1 MKKIF
6 FISFL
11 IWAST
16 FPAFAQDS
24 SYIIKGTIHKVQSGI
39 LFLNIYENGQT
50 IKDSTKIKNGEFTFH
65 GNISAPYFAS
75 LTMPAR
81 KNDFFTFYI
90 EPGEINLISR
100 TDSLKNMVAK
110 GSAINEDDQ
119 LLKERMK
126 SVNEWEASNSKLYE
140 EAYKKNN
147 GSIMDSLDQL
157 DNTILKTKRKIVAD
171 FVKDHPGSV
180 RGAMAIQQ
188 NFAYYAEAS
197 DVEPLYKLLTPKVQ
211 SSPKG
216 KEIEKMIRSYR
227 RVALGSKA
235 PEISQLTPDSTKLS
249 LSDLKGKY
257 VLIDFWASWCGPC
270 RRENPNV
277 VAAFNQ
283 FKDKGFTI
291 LGVSYDTNKDKW
303 IKAIKDDHLTWNQV
317 SDLKGWS
324 NETSDLY
331 GVKAIPS
338 NVLVDKDGIIIG
350 KNLFGDELVKKLQQ
364 VIK

>member
-1 MKKIF
+1 MKRIVIF
-6 FISFL
+6 SFL
-11 IWAST
+11 FCISWSLV
-16 FPAFAQDS
+16 FAQDS
-24 SYIIKGTIHKVQSGI
+24 SFIIKGKINKVESGI
-39 LFLNIYENGQT
+39 LFLSIYENGQT
-50 IKDSTKIKNGEFTFH
+50 IKDSTEIKNGEFTFH

-90 EPGEINLISR
+90 EPGEVNLISR

-126 SVNEWEASNSKLYE
+126 SVNDWEASNSKIYE

-147 GSIMDSLDQL
+147 REVMDSLDQL
-157 DNTILKTKRKIVAD
+157 DDIILKTKRKIVSD
-171 FVKDHPGSV
+171 FVKDHPGSL
-180 RGAMAIQQ
+180 RGAMAILQ

-197 DVEPLYKLLTPKVQ
+197 DVEPLYNLLEPKVQ
-211 SSPKG
+211 ASTKG
-216 KEIEKMIRSYR
+216 KEIHEMITRYR
-227 RVALGSKA
+227 RVALGNKA
-235 PEISQLTPDSTKLS
+235 PAISQFTTDSS
-249 LSDLKGKY
+249 RFNLSDLKGNY

-291 LGVSYDTNKDKW
+291 LGVSYDTDKERW
-303 IKAIKDDHLTWNQV
+303 KKAIKDDHLTWNQV

-331 GVKAIPS
+331 GIKAIPS
-338 NVLVDKDGIIIG
+338 NVLIDKDGIIIG
-350 KNLFGDELVKKLQQ
+350 KNLFGDDLVKKLKQ

>member
-1 MKKIF
+1 MKKLF
-6 FISFL
+6 FISYL
-11 IWAST
+11 ICFSS
-16 FPAFAQDS
+16 FSLFAQDS
-24 SYIIKGTIHKVQSGI
+24 AYEIKGTLNNVETGI

-50 IKDSTKIKNGEFTFH
+50 IKDSTFIKNGEFNFH
-65 GNISAPYFAS
+65 GYISTPFFAS
-75 LTMPAR
+75 LTMPLR

-90 EPGEINLISR
+90 EPGVINLVSR

-126 SVNEWEASNSKLYE
+126 SVSEWEASNSKLYE

-147 GSIMDSLDQL
+147 MSVMDSLDQM
-157 DNTILKTKRKIVAD
+157 DNAILKTKRNVVAD
-171 FVKDHPGSV
+171 FIKEHPSSV
-180 RGAMAIQQ
+180 RGAMAIIQ
-188 NFAYYAEAS
+188 NFSYYAEAA
-197 DVEPLYKLLTPKVQ
+197 DVEPLYNLLEPKVKA
-211 SSPKG
+211 SSKG
-216 KEIEKMIRSYR
+216 KEIQEMITKYR
-227 RVALGSKA
+227 RVAIGNKA
-235 PEISQLTPDSTKLS
+235 PGISQFTPDSTRFN

-291 LGVSYDTNKDKW
+291 LGVSYDTKKDKW
-303 IKAIKDDHLTWNQV
+303 IKAINDDHLAWNQV

-331 GVKAIPS
+331 GIKAIPS
-338 NVLVDKDGIIIG
+338 NVLIDKDGIIIG
-350 KNLFGDELVKKLQQ
+350 KNLFGDDLVKKLKQ